1 MPPRA
6 VCPLAFPCPVL
17 RSPAFP
23 TSQPSREIL
32 PIAGQQNKR
41 AAAVRNQQ
49 WLARACP
56 PEFGSNHGLVWLMI
70 GYSRDQPT
78 SVPVRARSVD
88 TPDTVPK
95 LPLRRLAIRHSF
107 QTAMTGD
114 ISCKIW
120 AVSRRTKCSRVK
132 RFSRRG
138 PFVAGLV
145 AAARQFITL
154 VSVAAAAWPLGSRAQ
169 QSGWGSEMKRRGR
182 GWLKR
187 TGAPFNSFAWPL
199 GSARQR

>member
-41 AAAVRNQQ
+41 AVAVTNQQ

-88 TPDTVPK
+88 TLIADIAKRPRQVREVPTAEVSGQACHADCSLHSVQNNLTSALALK
-95 LPLRRLAIRHSF
+95 PSDPLSDFNVLSRSAYHRRSHHQSACRVRAGLCPVHDLSPASYRRDP
-107 QTAMTGD
+107 QTAQNSSQGR
-114 ISCKIW
+114 
-120 AVSRRTKCSRVK
+120 SR
-132 RFSRRG
+132 
-138 PFVAGLV
+138 PLV
-145 AAARQFITL
+145 AH
-154 VSVAAAAWPLGSRAQ
+154 
-169 QSGWGSEMKRRGR
+169 E
-182 GWLKR
+182 
-187 TGAPFNSFAWPL
+187 
-199 GSARQR
+199 

>member
-1 MPPRA
+1 VPPRA
-6 VCPLAFPCPVL
+6 VCPLAFPYPVL

-41 AAAVRNQQ
+41 AVAVTNQQ

-88 TPDTVPK
+88 TLIADIAKRPPTGPRSATTGLDALQQIETSALQQIETSLDHLVRANEARIADHLSGNNRSEAAGDHSGSPR
-95 LPLRRLAIRHSF
+95 PSVRRNIFGGSLRRGR
-107 QTAMTGD
+107 
-114 ISCKIW
+114 K
-120 AVSRRTKCSRVK
+120 
-132 RFSRRG
+132 
-138 PFVAGLV
+138 
-145 AAARQFITL
+145 AAAR
-154 VSVAAAAWPLGSRAQ
+154 RC
-169 QSGWGSEMKRRGR
+169 
-182 GWLKR
+182 
-187 TGAPFNSFAWPL
+187 
-199 GSARQR
+199 

>member
-6 VCPLAFPCPVL
+6 VCPLAFPYPVL

-41 AAAVRNQQ
+41 AVAVTNQQ

-88 TPDTVPK
+88 TLIADIAKRPPTGPK
-95 LPLRRLAIRHSF
+95 SAIS
-107 QTAMTGD
+107 
-114 ISCKIW
+114 
-120 AVSRRTKCSRVK
+120 
-132 RFSRRG
+132 
-138 PFVAGLV
+138 GLV
-145 AAARQFITL
+145 HRSKLDFHSINSSASASSVGDTSRPSDLAVLRLIRSLNVTGCCTGISPGLSPFSILSTTAAERRKI
-154 VSVAAAAWPLGSRAQ
+154 SAW
-169 QSGWGSEMKRRGR
+169 SG
-182 GWLKR
+182 
-187 TGAPFNSFAWPL
+187 P
-199 GSARQR
+199 

>member
-6 VCPLAFPCPVL
+6 VCPLAFPYPVL

-41 AAAVRNQQ
+41 AVAVTNQQ

-70 GYSRDQPT
+70 GYSRGQPT

-88 TPDTVPK
+88 TLIADIAKRPPTGPRSAMNRLMHRSNWHFYSISSSARPLSASGTAMPSALAVLRLIISSTLVDLWTGRSPG
-95 LPLRRLAIRHSF
+95 LAPLRIF
-107 QTAMTGD
+107 P
-114 ISCKIW
+114 
-120 AVSRRTKCSRVK
+120 V
-132 RFSRRG
+132 
-138 PFVAGLV
+138 
-145 AAARQFITL
+145 
-154 VSVAAAAWPLGSRAQ
+154 
-169 QSGWGSEMKRRGR
+169 
-182 GWLKR
+182 
-187 TGAPFNSFAWPL
+187 
-199 GSARQR
+199 